1 MLVTTTP
8 IVSLRRVT
16 RLRAAALVRYPIS
29 LAIRLIISV
38 VSALTSGLFRSA
50 RETVEC
56 ATPAN
61 LATSLM
67 DAGFT

>member
-1 MLVTTTP
+1 MFVTTTP

-29 LAIRLIISV
+29 LAIRWMVSV
-38 VSALTSGLFRSA
+38 VARFTSGLLRSA
-50 RETVEC
+50 LDTVEC
-56 ATPAN
+56 ATPAL

-67 DAGFT
+67 DAGFV